1 MPRGRKSLAPAE
13 QAGPEFVG
21 ATPTKMAEQEATI
34 RQMQENYADD
44 RDLAN
49 QMLGQVQMANSI
61 AKFADVVSLS
71 KLKFIKESKAYR
83 ALSGK
88 KGVAPDGAEIADV
101 GTFDGFCQAL
111 GMSRAKVDEDLKN
124 LEVFGEEA
132 LRNLSAV
139 GAGYRE
145 LRQYRRLPED
155 SQTALI
161 EVAKSGDKEALLE
174 LAEDLIAKQSAE
186 KAKLTKERDDANA
199 DAEQARTQS
208 AERDEKIRALE
219 KKVDTAQRKW
229 RQAKPDDQAETLREQ
244 VTLAAQAV
252 LNALAPESDDAG
264 LMGALLALSRHA
276 DEHGMDVRAYMGGV
290 IAELA
295 DALDRIRAHDYIQAP
310 VMAPAREA

>member
-1 MPRGRKSLAPAE
+1 MARKKAEPASTQPAPELAPDVTENQQLMA
-13 QAGPEFVG
+13 AVVG
-21 ATPTKMAEQEATI
+21 SYSDE
-34 RQMQENYADD
+34 
-44 RDLAN
+44 RDLVN
-49 QMLGQVQMANSI
+49 QLLGQSQMAGAFEEFSRT
-61 AKFADVVSLS
+61 VRTS
-71 KLKFIKESKAYR
+71 KLAYVKENKLYR
-83 ALSGK
+83 ALAGGK
-88 KGVAPDGAEIADV
+88 SPHGAEFS
-101 GTFDGFCQAL
+101 GSWEEFCTLL
-111 GMSRAKVDEDLKN
+111 GRSVDQVDRDIQNLRA
-124 LEVFGEEA
+124 FGEEA
-132 LRNLSAV
+132 LESMSRM
-139 GAGYRE
+139 GIGYRE

-161 EVAKSGDKEALLE
+161 EVAKSGDKDALLE

-229 RQAKPDDQAETLREQ
+229 RQATPDDQAETLREQ

-252 LNALAPESDDAG
+252 LNALAPESEDAG

-290 IAELA
+290 IAELT

-310 VMAPAREA
+310 VMAPAREG